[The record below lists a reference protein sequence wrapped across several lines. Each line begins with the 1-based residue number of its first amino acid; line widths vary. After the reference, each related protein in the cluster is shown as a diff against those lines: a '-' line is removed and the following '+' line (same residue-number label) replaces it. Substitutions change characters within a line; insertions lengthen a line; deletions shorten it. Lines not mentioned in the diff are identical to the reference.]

1 MNPEALMNA
10 LREYVEKV
18 DETQIPFEIVNMMS
32 IVREISRATE
42 PRQLIVNLVE
52 MNEYTERLFKIWIE
66 GEEYG
71 ENDFI
76 VRFKYIGRVA
86 ELDWDLFRKEGKV
99 VYHYKDEGER
109 TIIEIPGSLD
119 EVRRYVVAILYF
131 LIRSLNFVH
140 FYDREKAVMLSR
152 LVWEK

>member
-18 DETQIPFEIVNMMS
+18 DETQIPFEMANMMC
-32 IVREISRATE
+32 ILEEISRATE
-42 PRQLIVNLVE
+42 PRQLIVHLVE
-52 MNEYTERLFKIWIE
+52 INEYTERWFKIWIE

-71 ENDFI
+71 ENGFI

-86 ELDWDLFRKEGKV
+86 ELDLDLLYKEGKV

-119 EVRRYVVAILYF
+119 EVRKYVVAILYF